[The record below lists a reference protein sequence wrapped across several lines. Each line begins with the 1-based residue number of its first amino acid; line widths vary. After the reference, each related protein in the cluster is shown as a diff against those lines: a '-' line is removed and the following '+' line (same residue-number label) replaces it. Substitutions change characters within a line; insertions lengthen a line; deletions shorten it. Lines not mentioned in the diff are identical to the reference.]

1 MIAPS
6 LETIEQFLESLFSY
20 TEGWIALRSFP
31 EAGKQG
37 KPALRWIANDDQAA
51 SQVYQFACEAH
62 QANRAC
68 YLIPGT
74 VAAEGK
80 AGSADVM
87 QTGVLLV
94 DIDTGDSEAKLAHL
108 SAHLGKPSLI
118 ICSGGITETGARKL
132 HVYWRLSEAA
142 EGDDVVT
149 ACRLREQI
157 ALKVGGDTSFKSAH
171 QPIRI
176 AGSIYHK
183 TAEAR
188 LVTIEERN
196 GYEYHLGDLAEA
208 ITHMPPMEGTDY
220 KQPKLNWSDFND
232 VKPATEELMTMKVHE
247 GGKDGITRF
256 EAISTVMGYVIRR
269 YHEGLID
276 QQEAWDE
283 VWGYNL
289 TCLRPA
295 WPEERVRGEMKRLW
309 EKHCRKYGVP
319 TAYVPPEERQA
330 AAPDIISYRLAELLD
345 NPPAV
350 PSDIIAPRILT
361 PNSVMLFAGAPKVG
375 KSDFLLSMFLHMA
388 AGEQFLHMQPREP
401 LRIFYLQME
410 IHGYYVSERIQSL
423 AIGNDIKQRAAEN
436 MFITPRLRM
445 LLDKDGVVRCAEHIR
460 TRFGKRLPDV
470 ICIDP
475 IRNVFDG
482 GKPEASENDN
492 SAMMFFLHERVERLR
507 DLVNPEAGIIIVHH
521 TRKQGKKQFEEDP
534 LQAISG
540 ASALR
545 GFYDS
550 GLILFRPDEVSPE
563 RQLFTELRNGPEIPP
578 CIIEK
583 VDGRWVAK
591 NLISERLVAKEHGR
605 KMDAERRRKYNVILQ
620 LLYSEAREGRL
631 YTMNQFAEAFENQ
644 HHLGSKDSLYERL
657 GVLATQ
663 GYIRFTQNY
672 KALGLKKTRSKL
684 GLLCIEDMEF
694 KTEDGEIIPVLPTH
708 YKFPG
713 TGACLEVQDP
723 NHWTYP
729 EEDNHENQ
737 A

>member
-1 MIAPS
+1 MITPS
-6 LETIEQFLESLFSY
+6 LEMIEQYLEALFGY

-37 KPALRWIANDDQAA
+37 KPSLRWIGNDEKAA
-51 SQVYQFACEAH
+51 STVYQFACEAH
-62 QANRAC
+62 QAGRAC

-74 VAAEGK
+74 VSENGK

-87 QTGVLLV
+87 QMGTVLV
-94 DIDTGDSEAKLAHL
+94 DIDTGDTKAKLEHL
-108 SAHLGKPSLI
+108 SKHIGKPSMVVA
-118 ICSGGITETGARKL
+118 SGGVTEAETPKL
-132 HVYWRLSEAA
+132 HVYWKLSEAA
-142 EGDDVVT
+142 CEDDVITV
-149 ACRLREQI
+149 CRLRELI

-176 AGSIYHK
+176 AGSVYHK
-183 TAEAR
+183 TVEPR
-188 LVTIEERN
+188 LVNIQETG

-208 ITHMPPMEGTDY
+208 IAHMPAMEGIAV
-220 KQPKLNWSDFND
+220 KQASLNWNDFND
-232 VKPATEELMTMKVHE
+232 VKPTPEDLMTMKVHE

-256 EAISTVMGYVIRR
+256 EAISVVMGYVIRR

-295 WPEERVRGEMKRLW
+295 WNEERVRGEMKRLW
-309 EKHCRKYGVP
+309 EKHCRKKGEP
-319 TAYVPPEERQA
+319 TPYVSPEQKQSQA
-330 AAPDIISYRLAELLD
+330 SDIISYRLADLLD
-345 NPPAV
+345 NPPAI
-350 PSDIIAPRILT
+350 PADIIAPRILT

-388 AGEQFLHMQPREP
+388 AGEPFLHMQPREP

-410 IHGYYVSERIQSL
+410 IHSYYISERIQNL
-423 AIGNDIKQRAAEN
+423 AVDNDIKQRAAEN
-436 MFITPRLRM
+436 LFITPRLRL
-445 LLDKDGVVRCAEHIR
+445 LLDKDGVTRCAEHIR
-460 TRFGKRLPDV
+460 TRFGEHLPDV

-482 GKPEASENDN
+482 GKPDASENDN
-492 SAMMFFLHERVERLR
+492 SAMMFFLHERVEKLR
-507 DLVNPEAGIIIVHH
+507 DQVNPDAGIIIVHH
-521 TRKQGKKQFEEDP
+521 TRKQGKKQSEEDP

-550 GLILFRPDEVSPE
+550 GLILFRPDEASPE
-563 RQLFTELRNGPEIPP
+563 RKLFTELRNGPETPP
-578 CIIEK
+578 CIVEK
-583 VDGRWVAK
+583 VDGKW
-591 NLISERLVAKEHGR
+591 ISKSILNERIAGKEHGR
-605 KMDAERRRKYNVILQ
+605 KMDAERRRKYNVLLQ
-620 LLYSEAREGRL
+620 LLHSEALEGRL
-631 YTMNQFAEAFENQ
+631 YTMNQFAEAFEGK
-644 HHLGSKDSLYERL
+644 HALGSKDSTYERL
-657 GVLATQ
+657 SVLATQ
-663 GYIRFTQNY
+663 GYIRFAKNY
-672 KALGLKKTRSKL
+672 KALGLKKTTSKF

-694 KTEDGEIIPVLPTH
+694 RTTDGELIPVLPTH

-723 NHWTYP
+723 HHWTYP
-729 EEDNHENQ
+729 EEENHDE
-737 A
+737 